1 MAPFKSYAS
10 PGGFKPIQAPDVA
23 RMVEEKARQ
32 QSNYLQQAAQ
42 YQINERNRI
51 GNAIEIN
58 NRTEF
63 QNRQQILDME
73 NRNRQAIQNQ
83 ILGNYNATIANAQ
96 TAAKQEIDTLNSLAT
111 FSQTAAQTVGA
122 IYQKIE
128 AGKKQAVN
136 DTIYATGISSKE
148 LMELSKLER
157 NFNDQTYFENDAIRN
172 IVNRTGASIQQIR
185 FLVQNS
191 NAKYWNESTALAE
204 QRGSETSNYI
214 MSNYDT
220 QVDIGNGM
228 TASLASTE
236 GQDLKTQKLVF
247 DQLRRQ
253 YNQENP
259 TELSTTILAAK
270 TDPIVKALENS
281 IFQTSNAEYR
291 KNARNDAQ
299 VAIDASIRED
309 IKAGYQVFLSNL
321 ANRKGAQRSAYL
333 SDFYRVMQVGAL
345 SDNSDFYKEF
355 WQNIITSDVEF
366 NGKLISFAELQ
377 GGTSGFQAV
386 NDAFYQG
393 RAKAVRDFNLSEQE
407 NRVKFESFARDT
419 LEQAKENGIDLT
431 NADIEGIRQAGRE
444 QFKTDRFTSTILDE
458 YERNNTV
465 DALFVKKKS
474 KELQDLADRGLLTE
488 ERLDMLGLPNSVT
501 QPFRALARQTSA
513 DRKENNDFKPQ
524 MEAIKNLVR
533 SPAQIRA
540 KPDGTYSWTV
550 PLMEQK
556 LQNKFLTKYAQ
567 LKAGGDPNAV
577 ANAMSFVQQEFTQE
591 TSNPEAFSQSTD
603 NLGGY
608 REFETLK
615 STSSAGQSS
624 ARMNWVQSSIGRL
637 GSKALDSNGSIFTIS
652 ELNQQQE
659 DMMKPGYKMDPMA
672 AYVGKLFGIDPLAVI
687 NRQRLAAGMEALQ
700 LPESTMSFA
709 STVNPALK
717 RMLDAYQTPE
727 ISTRA
732 MISTG
737 TFNPTLVPK
746 NYVSLVTQSAAKYG
760 VPPNIVAAV
769 IEKESSWNKD
779 SVSPAGARGLMQL
792 MPQWHTA
799 SFEPQANVDEGV
811 RYLGAMYQRF
821 GNWNSALA
829 AYNMGPTDYD
839 AYTAQGR
846 QLPAETRE
854 YVKTVNTLM
863 AKYGDVNRLQSPTTM
878 RRSMSYIGRPDFERP
893 SSVVYETSSGQPG
906 VDLYFESKKFPAV
919 LSGVV
924 KDVSREPGYGNYVVV
939 ESTDPMT
946 GQTVDVLYSHLADGL
961 AIKPGNRI
969 DAGDIIGTQGGTGNV
984 RSVDGTIASIDFL
997 APAPRGS
1004 KSMEPYVG
1012 FDNLRRYVVTQLQ
1025 R

>member
-624 ARMNWVQSSIGRL
+624 ARMNWVQSSISRL

-652 ELNQQQE
+652 ELNQIQE
-659 DMMKPGYKMDPMA
+659 DMVKPGYKMDPMA
-672 AYVGKLFGIDPLAVI
+672 AYVGQLFGIDPLAVI

-700 LPESTMSFA
+700 LPESTMSF
-709 STVNPALK
+709 SNTVNPVLK
-717 RMLDAYQTPE
+717 RMLDSYQTPQ

-732 MISTG
+732 MISTR

-746 NYVSLVTQSAAKYG
+746 GYGSLVVQAAQNANINPIYVAAFAEAENGSWDTNAFSMGGSAAG
-760 VPPNIVAAV
+760 V
-769 IEKESSWNKD
+769 
-779 SVSPAGARGLMQL
+779 GLMQL
-792 MPQWHTA
+792 N
-799 SFEPQANVDEGV
+799 QA
-811 RYLGAMYQRF
+811 YF
-821 GNWNSALA
+821 GSEQQLQDP
-829 AYNMGPTDYD
+829 AYNLNTGAQELARLAGNYSNWRDIIYAWNMGETGF
-839 AYTAQGR
+839 ANWVAAGR
-846 QLPAETRE
+846 PDTEQAGYAAGLYERFEKAR
-854 YVKTVNTLM
+854 
-863 AKYGDVNRLQSPTTM
+863 AKYGDVSALQSRGTM
-878 RRSMSYIGRPDFERP
+878 RNSFAVRQYVSGDPAIQGMNTGSVIYDPIGHGGQAYHNHYEFATKEQAAAAKKLYESKGYRVTSYIRPGD
-893 SSVVYETSSGQPG
+893 PG
-906 VDLYFESKKFPAV
+906 AHGGGYAI
-919 LSGVV
+919 
-924 KDVSREPGYGNYVVV
+924 DVAP
-939 ESTDPMT
+939 
-946 GQTVDVLYSHLADGL
+946 
-961 AIKPGNRI
+961 
-969 DAGDIIGTQGGTGNV
+969 
-984 RSVDGTIASIDFL
+984 SIDL
-997 APAPRGS
+997 PPNKEAEARWSAEANAVIGYNP
-1004 KSMEPYVG
+1004 
-1012 FDNLRRYVVTQLQ
+1012 LQ